1 MSHVFPAIYF
11 LIELIIEFNPSKAFT
26 KPCNVS
32 LQTIQFVSKCP
43 RNQSSYEIAA
53 RNKNCSSLLREVPG
67 CDSIQ
72 YHCVLSEDLQNAV
85 EVCAPSI
92 NIIDHV
98 CAKFS
103 TVHESVMRV
112 DGFGCNECPYSY
124 NSANAFEYQEC
135 YTNLSQLHTT
145 EPSLRTK
152 QTSQS
157 EHLKTGHITHLES
170 SSDENV
176 AIPVTCTILAIVFAI
191 VSGIILYRTRAK
203 WRCWTGAA
211 SIEQSQVL
219 SLLSQEP
226 THTDSSIVIDRN
238 KLDSF
243 QPSSSS
249 RFPAYRNY
257 KTRVLS
263 FGEIMSTET
272 IGNLAAF
279 GFFYEGVDLKTTCFH
294 CGCKKSN
301 WTEQDDILKTH
312 VSLDESCA
320 YLQYIN

>member
-1 MSHVFPAIYF
+1 MSHVFPVIYF
-11 LIELIIEFNPSKAFT
+11 LIKLIIEFNLSKAFT

-32 LQTIQFVSKCP
+32 LQTVQFVSKCP
-43 RNQSSYEIAA
+43 TNQSSYEIAA
-53 RNKNCSSLLREVPG
+53 RNKNCSSLLREVQG

-176 AIPVTCTILAIVFAI
+176 AIPVTGTILAIVFAF

-203 WRCWTGAA
+203 WTCWTGAA

-219 SLLSQEP
+219 LSQEP
-226 THTDSSIVIDRN
+226 TYTVIDRN

>member
-1 MSHVFPAIYF
+1 MSHVFPVIYF
-11 LIELIIEFNPSKAFT
+11 LIEFINEFNPSKAFT

-43 RNQSSYEIAA
+43 TNQSSYEIAA

-203 WRCWTGAA
+203 WRCWSGAA

-226 THTDSSIVIDRN
+226 TNPVIDRN

>member
-1 MSHVFPAIYF
+1 MSHVFPVIYF

-43 RNQSSYEIAA
+43 TNQSSYEIAA
-53 RNKNCSSLLREVPG
+53 MNKNCSSLLREVPG

-176 AIPVTCTILAIVFAI
+176 AIPVTGTILAIVFAF

-219 SLLSQEP
+219 LSQE
-226 THTDSSIVIDRN
+226 TTYTVIDRN

-312 VSLDESCA
+312 LSLDESCA